1 MSRLQKEIG
10 NGIQV
15 QSVVEVDMNK
25 RMEFN
30 EWMAHKVKSNH
41 YANDSKMYLAFQ
53 KLENNGINTTS
64 TN

>member
-10 NGIQV
+10 NGILV
-15 QSVVEVDMNK
+15 QSVVDIEKDK

-30 EWMAHKVKSNH
+30 EWMAYRVQSEH

-53 KLENNGINTTS
+53 KLENNGINKTS
-64 TN
+64 TD